1 MNVQS
6 KEEQYLTK
14 ASEKCSNIN
23 INKHFPLEICIWKK
37 KRKSDIY
44 FIILWPIFCQ
54 PKYVLCVHC
63 NVYVMEVEQLNDSLN
78 NSLHCTFPW

>member
-14 ASEKCSNIN
+14 ASSEKCSNIN
-23 INKHFPLEICIWKK
+23 INKHFSLEICIWKK

-44 FIILWPIFCQ
+44 FIILWPNFCQ

-78 NSLHCTFPW
+78 NS